1 MMIKGIHHISLKCET
16 KRELDRAISFYVDI
30 LGASICREWPEGIML
45 DTGNGFIEIFCTGKG
60 ELTKG
65 AIRHVALLTDHV
77 DELSDRI
84 KAAGYEVFIE
94 PNDTVINSSPVYPI
108 RMAFCIGPLG
118 EEIELFCE
126 R

>member
-1 MMIKGIHHISLKCET
+1 
-16 KRELDRAISFYVDI
+16 
-30 LGASICREWPEGIML
+30 ML
-45 DTGNGFIEIFCTGKG
+45 DTGSGLIEIFCTGKG
-60 ELTKG
+60 ERRKG

-77 DELSDRI
+77 DELAGRI

-94 PNDTVINSSPVYPI
+94 PKDTVINSSPVYPI